1 MIILLLL
8 LRRKGGELLMR
19 LGIISRI
26 AYLLWH
32 FFQKGTFLLN
42 SNYIKV
48 IASTIFALLAFAAN
62 SVLCRLALG
71 GSAIDATSFTV
82 IRLFS
87 GIIILLV
94 IVKLS
99 RKSDQSKTKSKGS
112 WLAASM
118 LFIYAVAFSFGYISL
133 DTGTGALILFGA
145 VQITMIITS
154 VISGNKLHLSEWL
167 GLTIAFSGFVY
178 LIIPSLTT
186 PSLMGFLLMSISGMA
201 WALYTLI
208 GRTSKNPLSDTA
220 YNFLRTCPFLL
231 VLMFIGFNNAHITSM
246 GFVLAVL
253 SGAIAS
259 GIGYFV
265 WYIALTGLSVTQ
277 AAVVQLFVPIIAAV
291 GGVIFT
297 SELITLRLVE
307 SSTLV
312 LGGILTVIL
321 GRYYF
326 VQLAAKKVARR

>member
-1 MIILLLL
+1 LHNNHLKI
-8 LRRKGGELLMR
+8 
-19 LGIISRI
+19 
-26 AYLLWH
+26 
-32 FFQKGTFLLN
+32 
-42 SNYIKV
+42 
-48 IASTIFALLAFAAN
+48 IASTVFALLAFAAN

-71 GSAIDATSFTV
+71 ENAIDATSFTV

-87 GIIILLV
+87 GTIILLA
-94 IVKLS
+94 IIKLT
-99 RKSDQSKTKSKGS
+99 SKTTAKNITSEPNGS

-118 LFIYAVAFSFGYISL
+118 LFIYAVAFSFGYISV

-154 VISGNKLHLSEWL
+154 VISGNRLHLSEWL

-186 PSLMGFLLMSISGMA
+186 PSLMGFILMSVSGMA
-201 WALYTLI
+201 WAFYTLI
-208 GRTSKNPLSDTA
+208 GRASKNPLNDTA
-220 YNFLRTCPFLL
+220 YNFLRTGPF
-231 VLMFIGFNNAHITSM
+231 VLALFILGFNNAHLTSM
-246 GFVLAVL
+246 GIVLAVL

-259 GIGYFV
+259 GIGYV
-265 WYIALTGLSVTQ
+265 IWYIALTGLSVTQ
-277 AAVVQLFVPIIAAV
+277 AAAVQLFVPIIAAV

-307 SSTLV
+307 SSILV

-326 VQLAAKKVARR
+326 IYLAAKKTAS